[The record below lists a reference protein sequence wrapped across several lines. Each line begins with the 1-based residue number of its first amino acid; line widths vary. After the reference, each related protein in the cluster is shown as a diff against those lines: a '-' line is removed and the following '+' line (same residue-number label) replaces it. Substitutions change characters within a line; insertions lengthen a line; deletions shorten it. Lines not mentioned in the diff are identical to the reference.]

1 MAGLVPAIHAN
12 TARLI
17 LALGPFDA
25 FTETAM
31 WRSFVDGRHKAGHDG
46 GRKVSS
52 ETPHDSAP
60 EPYRPN
66 WMKISYRPLLS
77 VIPA

>member
-12 TARLI
+12 AARLI

-31 WRSFVDGRHKAGHDG
+31 WRSFVDGRRKAGHDG
-46 GRKVSS
+46 
-52 ETPHDSAP
+52 
-60 EPYRPN
+60 
-66 WMKISYRPLLS
+66 
-77 VIPA
+77 